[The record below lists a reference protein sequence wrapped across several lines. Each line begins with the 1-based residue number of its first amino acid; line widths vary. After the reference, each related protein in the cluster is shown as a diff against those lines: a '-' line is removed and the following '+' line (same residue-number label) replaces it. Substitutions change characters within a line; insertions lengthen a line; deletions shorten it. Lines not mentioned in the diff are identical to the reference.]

1 MAMKKGG
8 MHMGMSRSTP
18 MQMTK
23 GDPKMASAYPS
34 VDSGADRK
42 DTAPTPKTL
51 GPRDA

>member
-1 MAMKKGG
+1 MMSKKGG
-8 MHMGMSRSTP
+8 LHAGLSRKNP
-18 MQMTK
+18 AQMNK

-42 DTAPTPKTL
+42 ETAPTPKTM

>member
-1 MAMKKGG
+1 MKKGSG
-8 MHMGMSRSTP
+8 MSMGMSRKNP
-18 MQMTK
+18 MQMNK

-42 DTAPTPKTL
+42 ETAPTPKTL